1 MNISIE
7 SIKIRNFKGIRA
19 LDVDFGA
26 ETNIFGEN
34 ATGKTTIFDAFLWA
48 LFGKDSLNQATFDIK
63 GLDAQGNPAHNLEHS
78 VEVAL
83 SVDGQPFV
91 VQKVYAEKWTKK
103 RGNARP
109 EFTGHTTD
117 YAINGVPLKEA
128 DFKNRVKGLI
138 DEGVF
143 RLLTD
148 PRHFNEVLPWKGR
161 REILLTVCG
170 DVTESEVIATDR
182 SLSGL
187 SGILAGNGI
196 EDAKKIIA
204 AKKKEINEALE
215 KIPTRIDEANLA
227 KAEVRPDIGLVPGM
241 IKSKEEIKAHLES
254 KLTDARNGGALSQ
267 KRIEL
272 QNVTAEIQEFRNNFN
287 RDQGILIGP
296 LNKDLTDVQAK
307 IHGLTQQRSRINLEI
322 QGSQGRIAGL
332 EKEIEDLRTEWNQ
345 VEGQEFNGSCQ
356 CPTCGQQLPEN
367 QIQAAKE
374 KHNLAK
380 AEKLDRISAT
390 GKERS
395 ERLAEAKA
403 QVEKGQA
410 DILAIDAELPTLQ
423 DREHELQ
430 EKIAEV
436 RAQQPDTSDLEAK
449 KAGIQAE
456 IDNIT
461 EAGQGLV
468 NGIETEL
475 WAVQAE
481 IKALNADLAKVE
493 SNKALDK
500 RISDL
505 SEQEKK
511 LAAEYE
517 RVEGELVMIEQF
529 TRAKV
534 GMLENKINC
543 KFSLARFKMFENQI
557 NGGLQEVCET
567 TLNGVPYS
575 SMNNAGRVQ
584 VGLDIIRT
592 LQAHYGIIAP
602 VFVDNAESIV
612 EIPPMSNQVIKLIV
626 SANDKSLRIE
636 SSAGNGKAKAA

>member
-128 DFKNRVKGLI
+128 DFKNRIKGLI

-148 PRHFNEVLPWKGR
+148 PRYFNEQLHWQNR
-161 REILLTVCG
+161 REILMTVVG
-170 DVTESEVIATDR
+170 DVSDEDVIVAHSELA
-182 SLSGL
+182 GL
-187 SGILAGNGI
+187 SGILKGNGI

-215 KIPTRIDEANLA
+215 KIPIRIDEATKA
-227 KAEVRPDIGLVPGM
+227 KTDVRADIGLVPGM
-241 IKSKEEIKAHLES
+241 IASKEEIKAGLEA
-254 KLTDARNGGALSQ
+254 KLTDAKNGGALSA

-272 QNVTAEIQEFRNNFN
+272 QSAQAEIQEARNKFN
-287 RDQGILIGP
+287 QDMSILLGP
-296 LNKDLTDVQAK
+296 LNKELEAVQTQIDDLT
-307 IHGLTQQRSRINLEI
+307 RSRGRITLEME
-322 QGSQGRIAGL
+322 GSQGRITGL
-332 EKEIEDLRTEWNQ
+332 EKELEDLRAEWTQ
-345 VEGQEFNGSCQ
+345 IDGQEWTGATT
-356 CPTCGQQLPEN
+356 CPTCGQNLPES
-367 QIQAAKE
+367 QIQEARNKF
-374 KHNLAK
+374 NLNK
-380 AEKLDRISAT
+380 AEKLARNVAAGKDRAT
-390 GKERS
+390 
-395 ERLAEAKA
+395 RLEDLKAKI
-403 QVEKGQA
+403 EKATQDLQA
-410 DILAIDAELPTLQ
+410 LGVQLQ
-423 DREHELQ
+423 DLQAKEHDLKK
-430 EKIAEV
+430 KISET
-436 RAQQPDTSDLEAK
+436 RAQQPDLSALEQK

-456 IDNIT
+456 IDSLT
-461 EAGQGLV
+461 AG
-468 NGIETEL
+468 
-475 WAVQAE
+475 AQAE
-481 IKALNADLAKVE
+481 TGTIEAEIATVKAEIRGLEADLQKVE
-493 SNKALDK
+493 SNKALEK

-529 TRAKV
+529 IRAKV
-534 GMLENKINC
+534 AFLEERINQ
-543 KFSLARFKMFENQI
+543 KFSLARFKLFADQI

-575 SMNNAGRVQ
+575 SINNAGRIQ

-592 LQAHYGIIAP
+592 LQEYYGIVAP
-602 VFVDNAESIV
+602 VWIDNRESIV
-612 EIPPMSNQVIKLIV
+612 ELPEMSGQVISLIV
-626 SANDKSLRIE
+626 SEADKHLRIE
-636 SSAGNGKAKAA
+636 SQPQTKKAA